1 MGKVIYLTGAPATGK
16 SSLTERVSARDPSID
31 VFCYSKRLRDYI
43 NATSEDSN
51 LTEESVRRKS
61 ALAITKD
68 DVDAVDQILVEHV
81 AKYRDQKHIII
92 DSHPVT
98 KENFGFRITGFSI
111 SRLLELTPDV
121 IVCLYADPEVIRA
134 RIENAPAGRPMPT
147 PYEIALHNNL
157 QMGVASQYAV
167 ALGKPVYV
175 LDSGIDKDRL
185 TEIFMEQCKV

>member
-16 SSLTERVSARDPSID
+16 SSLTERLSARDPSID
-31 VFCYSKRLRDYI
+31 VFCYSKRLRDYV
-43 NATSEDSN
+43 NERSGDSN
-51 LTEESVRRKS
+51 LTEESVRRES

-81 AKYRDQKHIII
+81 DKHRGQKHIII

-111 SRLLELTPDV
+111 SRLLELAPDV
-121 IVCLYADPEVIRA
+121 IVCLYADPEIIRA
-134 RIENAPAGRPMPT
+134 RIDSAPAGRPLPT
-147 PYEIALHNNL
+147 PYEVALHNSL

-167 ALGKPVYV
+167 TVGKPAYL

-185 TEIFMEQCKV
+185 TEIFIETCKV